1 MSALTISLPQKS
13 HTQIPRQPS
22 TLTPMCGIV
31 GYIGPKPV
39 VPVIMEGLARLEYR
53 GYDSAG
59 IAVAG
64 GPAGLQLRRAP
75 GKLRNLARDLETH
88 PVQGT
93 FGIGHTRWA
102 THGRP
107 TEENAHPHRDGTGT
121 LVVVHNG
128 IVENYLQLKAALI
141 AKGHKFASETD
152 TEIIAHV
159 IQDELELAANQAS
172 SSRPEASQSG
182 AAAERP
188 LPSQGP
194 NTPPA
199 TTTEANESEAA
210 ITAGP
215 SSIPLEEAVRRAVLR
230 LTGAFAIGVL
240 SADEPDKL
248 VAARFGPPAV
258 LGLGEGEYFL
268 ASDVPG
274 ILHHTRSIYFLADG
288 ELATLTPSGITLTDF
303 DGSPRTLLPQRVTWD
318 PIQAEKAGY
327 KHFMLKEIN
336 EQPRSI
342 RDTTL
347 GRVSLDTGRV
357 FLPDLQIS
365 PEEFRDCTQ
374 ITIAACGTSWHAGL
388 AGKFMI
394 ERLARLRVD
403 VDYAS
408 EFRYRSPLA
417 DPRTIGL
424 LITQS
429 GETADTLAAQAELIH
444 LGSKTLAICNVV
456 GAAVTRRAE
465 GTITTNAGPE
475 IGVASTKAFT
485 AQLTAL
491 FLLALHLAQVRGTI
505 SDAESLHYV
514 TELARIPAKLENM
527 LSLAVPNA
535 TGGGEGTAAL
545 IPLTPPPATNPII
558 LSGATAGAVEGPAS
572 LPGTTPN
579 PAVLSTGAA
588 GAAERPSYFASAPTT
603 PVISTGAAGA
613 AERSLPSQ
621 SPNTPATQNPSVLL
635 SASNGPASL
644 SGTPNPFAAALFQPD
659 RRIAPRLSLNA
670 QCQHLAQLFSGA
682 RDFLFLGRGIHY
694 PIALEGAL
702 KLKEIS
708 YIHAE
713 GYPAGEMKHGPNALI
728 DETLPVVCI
737 ATKDPTDPASVLKY
751 EKTLSNIQEVTARAG
766 RVIAI
771 ATEGDTTITQ
781 LVEHTIHIPAAPE
794 LLLPLLETIP
804 LQLLAYHIAVRRGC
818 DVDQPRNL
826 AKSVT
831 VE

>member
-1 MSALTISLPQKS
+1 
-13 HTQIPRQPS
+13 
-22 TLTPMCGIV
+22 MCGIV
-31 GYIGPKPV
+31 GYIGPKSV
-39 VPVIMEGLARLEYR
+39 VPVIIEGLRRLEYR

-59 IAVAG
+59 IAVG
-64 GPAGLQLRRAP
+64 GDPAFPNELTLRRAP
-75 GKLRNLARDLETH
+75 GKLRNLEAVIAEAPLT
-88 PVQGT
+88 GT
-93 FGIGHTRWA
+93 YGIGHTRWA

-128 IVENYLQLKAALI
+128 IVENYLALKQALI
-141 AKGHKFASETD
+141 AKGHRFQSETD

-159 IQDELELAANQAS
+159 IQDELELHANQAS
-172 SSRPEASQSG
+172 VMGMVSFFAAGGRPDSFLSSDG
-182 AAAERP
+182 
-188 LPSQGP
+188 
-194 NTPPA
+194 
-199 TTTEANESEAA
+199 NESAA
-210 ITAGP
+210 VL
-215 SSIPLEEAVRRAVLR
+215 SSTTRDRLPLDEAVRRAVKR

-240 SADEPDKL
+240 SAHAPDTL
-248 VAARFGPPAV
+248 IAARMGPPAV
-258 LGLGEGEYFL
+258 IGIGEGEFFL

-274 ILHHTRSIYFLADG
+274 ILHHTRNIHFLQDG
-288 ELATLTPSGITLTDF
+288 EVAILTPSGVTLTDF
-303 DGSPRTLLPQRVTWD
+303 DGHPLPLNITRIAWD

-336 EQPRSI
+336 EQPRAI

-347 GRVSLDTGRV
+347 GRVSLETGQV
-357 FLPDLQIS
+357 FLPDMQITA
-365 PEEFRDCTQ
+365 EEFRTCTG

-394 ERLARLRVD
+394 ERLARLPVD

-408 EFRYRSPLA
+408 EYRYR
-417 DPRTIGL
+417 DPIPDASMLGL

-429 GETADTLAAQAELIH
+429 GETADTIAAQQELIRK
-444 LGSKTLAICNVV
+444 GSKTLAICNVV
-456 GAAVTRRAE
+456 GAAITRAAQ

-491 FLLALHLAQVRGTI
+491 FLFSLYLAQQRQTI
-505 SDAESLHYV
+505 SDAESLHLA
-514 TELARIPAKLENM
+514 TELSHIPAKLEQ
-527 LSLAVPNA
+527 
-535 TGGGEGTAAL
+535 
-545 IPLTPPPATNPII
+545 I
-558 LSGATAGAVEGPAS
+558 L
-572 LPGTTPN
+572 
-579 PAVLSTGAA
+579 
-588 GAAERPSYFASAPTT
+588 RC
-603 PVISTGAAGA
+603 I
-613 AERSLPSQ
+613 
-621 SPNTPATQNPSVLL
+621 
-635 SASNGPASL
+635 
-644 SGTPNPFAAALFQPD
+644 D
-659 RRIAPRLSLNA
+659 D
-670 QCQHLAQLFSGA
+670 QCQQLARSFSTA
-682 RDFLFLGRGIHY
+682 NDFLFLGRGIHY

-728 DETLPVVCI
+728 DETMPVVCI
-737 ATKDPTDPASVLKY
+737 ATKDPSDPSSVLKY
-751 EKTLSNIQEVTARAG
+751 EKTLSNIQEVTARSG

-771 ATEGDTTITQ
+771 AVEGDHDIAQ
-781 LVEHTIHIPAAPE
+781 LVEHVIHIPAAPE
-794 LLLPLLETIP
+794 LLLPILEVVP